1 MATKKP
7 RSKPGKTGPRAR
19 ATTPGKNASAARQRA
34 RKSVPGGIATDP
46 KIEGVKRAIHE
57 ALGRDLADLLS
68 STKPRGVVGNIDTSR
83 GHAGWVN
90 FASLNG
96 PEDGAS
102 EPRTPSTMSPVQS
115 ALLDLGIAIDG
126 MMAVGEEETDA
137 LRGVLGQ
144 PMPTAGDAAGPSGP
158 AATSSELAARIASA
172 AQAIADNTRMRRDR
186 LSRIEL

>member
-7 RSKPGKTGPRAR
+7 RSKLQKAAKPGRANANKKTPE
-19 ATTPGKNASAARQRA
+19 ARQRA
-34 RKSVPGGIATDP
+34 RKAVSDSITSDP

-68 STKPRGVVGNIDTSR
+68 SVGSR
-83 GHAGWVN
+83 GSAGVHAWVPVETSGSDYVL
-90 FASLNG
+90 AC
-96 PEDGAS
+96 GAS
-102 EPRTPSTMSPVQS
+102 EPRTPPPMSPIQS

-144 PMPTAGDAAGPSGP
+144 PVPTVGDEAGPSGP

-172 AQAIADNTRMRRDR
+172 AQAIADNNRMRRDR

>member
-7 RSKPGKTGPRAR
+7 RSKPLKAAPSVRTSAR
-19 ATTPGKNASAARQRA
+19 KNTAKASQRA
-34 RKSVPGGIATDP
+34 RKAAPGGIKADP

-68 STKPRGVVGNIDTSR
+68 SVGSR
-83 GHAGWVN
+83 GSAGVHAWVPVETSGSDYVL
-90 FASLNG
+90 AC
-96 PEDGAS
+96 GAS
-102 EPRTPSTMSPVQS
+102 EPRTPPPMSPIQS

-144 PMPTAGDAAGPSGP
+144 PVPTVGNEAGPSGP
-158 AATSSELAARIASA
+158 AATCSELAARIASA